1 MKTAGLTHLFKCDNL
16 HNWWLTKYFLSHCMY
31 QWAAERLFFSNL
43 DRDLDLDLNQAA
55 VAIQKS
61 EALVRRQ

>member
-16 HNWWLTKYFLSHCMY
+16 HNWWLTKYFLSHCIY
-31 QWAAERLFFSNL
+31 QWAAERLFFSN
-43 DRDLDLDLNQAA
+43 RDLDLDLNQAA

-61 EALVRRQ
+61 EALVTRQ